1 MFFLYLYTELFLF
14 RRFIQS
20 NNHNDRTSLIEYIP
34 VASPFVFQALL
45 LQSRFSE
52 ETSCLESNEILKLY
66 RKVIS
71 VNPDWEDGHFYIGKY
86 YDKIITTLL
95 EDKHDKERI
104 NPAKQWSEFFCSV
117 PYPLPPPPHHHYW
130 QWSVFK
136 GHPYSQSICQNSSF
150 LLQPNITV

>member
-1 MFFLYLYTELFLF
+1 MES
-14 RRFIQS
+14 RFGS
-20 NNHNDRTSLIEYIP
+20 IEQLLADKSENAKTKRKTY
-34 VASPFVFQALL
+34 SQALL

-95 EDKHDKERI
+95 EDKHDK
-104 NPAKQWSEFFCSV
+104 V
-117 PYPLPPPPHHHYW
+117 PSPPPLLAM
-130 QWSVFK
+130 V
-136 GHPYSQSICQNSSF
+136 SI
-150 LLQPNITV
+150 